1 MHRRRRFTV
10 IHITMPEDPATVVHT
25 ITGGLRTGGLRT
37 GGIPTGVIPTSAIT
51 GGTMTIIGATV
62 TTTVNV
68 TGGK

>member
-10 IHITMPEDPATVVHT
+10 IHITMPEEAATVVHT
-25 ITGGLRTGGLRT
+25 ITGGLRT